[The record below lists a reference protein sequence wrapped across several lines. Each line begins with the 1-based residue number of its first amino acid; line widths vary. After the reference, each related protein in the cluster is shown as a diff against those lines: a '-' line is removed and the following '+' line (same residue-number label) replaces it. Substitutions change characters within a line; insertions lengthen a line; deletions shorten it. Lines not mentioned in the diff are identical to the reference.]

1 MSKAKPKMNSK
12 QLVEKMI
19 DKGITISPYSKE
31 SVEEY
36 LLSSNNF
43 LRLCSYRKLF
53 PKHKCGKNAG
63 KYINLSFD
71 QLKALAILD
80 MKLRKYILSMCIDIE
95 HGLKVKLL
103 RDFEQSDNDGYS
115 IVQDFFKTKY
125 GAKIAKNII
134 QKHTNIYINCL
145 ANKYIYEKE
154 NDNVFYI
161 DFYKHSLN
169 KTIAYNVD
177 LPIWSM
183 LEMITF
189 GEFLHFYSFYYD
201 KSIHPDSPVI
211 PIQHKILMNVKNMRN
226 ACAHNNCIL
235 TNLTDKSAKVKPNIK
250 QYISDLDIGIADTGI
265 KKKLKCKVINEIIC
279 VFYSLDKVSSTAV
292 TNHDYN
298 ELSLQMHNYQQ
309 KYMQLFDK
317 NNLILTSFEFLQ
329 KTVDKLKE
337 IWYNKHVI

>member
-103 RDFEQSDNDGYS
+103 RDFE
-115 IVQDFFKTKY
+115 
-125 GAKIAKNII
+125 
-134 QKHTNIYINCL
+134 
-145 ANKYIYEKE
+145 
-154 NDNVFYI
+154 
-161 DFYKHSLN
+161 
-169 KTIAYNVD
+169 
-177 LPIWSM
+177 
-183 LEMITF
+183 
-189 GEFLHFYSFYYD
+189 
-201 KSIHPDSPVI
+201 
-211 PIQHKILMNVKNMRN
+211 
-226 ACAHNNCIL
+226 
-235 TNLTDKSAKVKPNIK
+235 
-250 QYISDLDIGIADTGI
+250 
-265 KKKLKCKVINEIIC
+265 
-279 VFYSLDKVSSTAV
+279 
-292 TNHDYN
+292 
-298 ELSLQMHNYQQ
+298 
-309 KYMQLFDK
+309 
-317 NNLILTSFEFLQ
+317 
-329 KTVDKLKE
+329 
-337 IWYNKHVI
+337 